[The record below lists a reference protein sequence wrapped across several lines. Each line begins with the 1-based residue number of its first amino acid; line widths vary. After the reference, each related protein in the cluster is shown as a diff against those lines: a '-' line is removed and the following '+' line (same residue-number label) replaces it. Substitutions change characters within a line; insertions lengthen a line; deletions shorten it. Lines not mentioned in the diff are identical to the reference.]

1 MAIQDFTAGQV
12 LTAVQMDNLQAN
24 DYNQTVST
32 KTASYTL
39 VAADKGTR
47 VVMNSASATTITVNT
62 SLFSAGDTLFLQNIG
77 AGVCTV
83 TAGTATVSSAGPLAI
98 PQNGSGILYFTSA
111 GVSIYYPSA
120 VTATTSGLVC
130 VKAETTVSAVTSAT
144 ADNVFTSSYTNY
156 FIIGKYSTSTTSSL
170 RIKFRIGGVSTST
183 NYNRQFLNGDGTTA
197 QAGRD
202 TGQTSLNIGSYTQN
216 AAVFSLFTADISCP
230 QLAQETLIKNEM
242 TTNDA
247 NYTTGLTVTT
257 NAGNQNSA
265 TQFDGIEFLT
275 VAGTFTL
282 TYSIYGYSK
291 TV

>member
-1 MAIQDFTAGQV
+1 MGANAQTSVPTFTAGEV
-12 LTAVQMDNLQAN
+12 LTAANMNISARTGIPVFVDTTARDAAFGGTGEKALAEGQFAYIEATNATQYYDGAAWQA
-24 DYNQTVST
+24 V
-32 KTASYTL
+32 
-39 VAADKGTR
+39 GT
-47 VVMNSASATTITVNT
+47 T
-62 SLFSAGDTLFLQNIG
+62 
-77 AGVCTV
+77 
-83 TAGTATVSSAGPLAI
+83 P
-98 PQNGSGILYFTSA
+98 
-111 GVSIYYPSA
+111 
-120 VTATTSGLVC
+120 GLVC

-197 QAGRD
+197 QAARD
-202 TGQTSLNIGSYTQN
+202 TGQTNLNIGSYTQN
-216 AAVFSLFTADISCP
+216 AAVFSLFTAIVSCP
-230 QLAQETLIKNEM
+230 QLAQETLLKNEM

-275 VAGTFTL
+275 AAGTFTL

>member
-1 MAIQDFTAGQV
+1 MGLSNVTGASSI
-12 LTAVQMDNLQAN
+12 LQP
-24 DYNQTVST
+24 
-32 KTASYTL
+32 
-39 VAADKGTR
+39 
-47 VVMNSASATTITVNT
+47 
-62 SLFSAGDTLFLQNIG
+62 
-77 AGVCTV
+77 GVCTSSTRPASPYDGQV
-83 TAGTATVSSAGPLAI
+83 IYETDTDKVAVYDSSSWVYKTGTSHIAPA
-98 PQNGSGILYFTSA
+98 
-111 GVSIYYPSA
+111 
-120 VTATTSGLVC
+120 LVC
-130 VKAETTVSAVTSAT
+130 VKAETTVSSVASAT

-183 NYNRQFLNGDGTTA
+183 NYNRQYLNGDGTTA

-216 AAVFSLFTADISCP
+216 AAVFSLFTAIISCP
-230 QLAQETLIKNEM
+230 QLAQETLLKNEM

-275 VAGTFTL
+275 AAGTFTL